1 MSATA
6 TVTDPQREGS
16 AIPVSSRSD
25 IRPIPTTRLIAVELS
40 KMFDTRA
47 GFWLVMSVGIL
58 AVLATISVIAFAP
71 DQAIAYGTFSA
82 AIGIPM
88 AVLLPVIAILSVTS
102 EYGQRTALTT
112 YALVPRRGRIIASK
126 AAAAL
131 IIGISGVLVAFAV
144 GALGNLIGSRI
155 VGIDTV
161 WDVSVLSASYVM
173 LGNLLGMAI
182 GFMLAVL
189 LRNTPGAIVGYFV
202 YSFVLPTIFGALA
215 AFQEW
220 FADLQPW
227 VDVNYTANLLYQ
239 DLMTSQAW
247 QQLGVTSLIWILIPL
262 LIGLRFVMRAE
273 VK

>member
-6 TVTDPQREGS
+6 SQSQRDSAQRAATSRS
-16 AIPVSSRSD
+16 AIK
-25 IRPIPTTRLIAVELS
+25 PIPTSRLIGVELS

-47 GFWLVMSVGIL
+47 GFWLVISVVIL
-58 AVLATISVIAFAP
+58 AVLATASVIAFAP
-71 DQAIAYGTFSA
+71 PEVISYGTFSA
-82 AIGIPM
+82 AIGIPI

-112 YALVPRRGRIIASK
+112 YALVPKRGRIIAAK

-131 IIGISGVLVAFAV
+131 LIGIAGVVVSLCV
-144 GALGNLIGSRI
+144 GALGNVIGASI
-155 VGIDTV
+155 EGVDTV
-161 WDVSVLSASYVM
+161 WNTSVLSVSYVL

-182 GFMLAVL
+182 GFMLGVL
-189 LRNTPGAIVGYFV
+189 IRSTPGAIVGYFV
-202 YSFVLPTIFGALA
+202 YSFVLPTIFGALG

-247 QQLGVTSLIWILIPL
+247 QQLGVTTLIWIIIPL
-262 LIGLRFVMRAE
+262 TIGLRLVMRAE

>member
-1 MSATA
+1 MSATSTA
-6 TVTDPQREGS
+6 TYLEKNTAGTP
-16 AIPVSSRSD
+16 ASSRSD
-25 IRPIPTTRLIAVELS
+25 IKAIPMTRLIAVELT

-71 DQAIAYGTFSA
+71 DEVIAYNTFSA
-82 AIGIPM
+82 AIGIPI

-112 YALVPRRGRIIASK
+112 YALVPRRGRIIAAK

-131 IIGISGVLVAFAV
+131 VIGIAGVAISLAV
-144 GALGNLIGSRI
+144 GALGNMVGSSI
-155 VGIDTV
+155 KGVDAV
-161 WDVSVLSASYVM
+161 WDASLPSVSYVL

-189 LRNTPGAIVGYFV
+189 IRNTPGAIVAYFV

-215 AFQEW
+215 AFQQW

-227 VDVNYTANLLYQ
+227 VDVNYAIGLLYQ

-247 QQLGVTSLIWILIPL
+247 QQLGVTTLIWVFIPL
-262 LIGLRFVMRAE
+262 VIGLRFVMRAE